1 MLIVYSG
8 ITEFL
13 KTHMQ
18 PDLVARMGEKHTRH
32 DIFIYVIFVLK
43 FDASCSRKLCK
54 QKSVTV
60 GSLLRILCLIS
71 LTFAQPAK
79 HLVP

>member
-1 MLIVYSG
+1 MYSG

-18 PDLVARMGEKHTRH
+18 PDIVVRMASCENYTRH
-32 DIFIYVIFVLK
+32 DIFMYVIFVLK
-43 FDASCSRKLCK
+43 FDTECSRQLCK

-60 GSLLRILCLIS
+60 GSLLGILCL
-71 LTFAQPAK
+71 FP
-79 HLVP
+79 